1 MSRPHP
7 GAAGAGRPSV
17 VLGYSGFDGSAEF
30 KRAHFPD
37 LTPAEARLYQGLD
50 AAAALVVDGR
60 LVAAVQQERYS
71 GVKFDHAFPAD
82 AIRGCLETVGMSA
95 ADIDQVRHGFDYR
108 VAAVLSLGDELS
120 RRRFE
125 EVYRPGR
132 QTSLLHRHIPA
143 LSGLRVRP
151 VRHHD
156 AHALTAAVPSGFDDA
171 LVVVLDGMG
180 ELHAVSVYRWADGT
194 LSRLAALDFRS
205 SLGLFYAVLTLHL
218 GFWPNSDEYKV
229 MAMAAS
235 GDAERF
241 AAAMR
246 EAVVVRPGGRFDIPL
261 LQHNRDPRSK
271 ETFAASR
278 GWLAERGCPAGEGEL
293 AQVHFDL
300 AAAAQRRLED
310 AVFHL
315 VGHWV
320 ASTGLR
326 RVAFAGGVALNCV
339 AIGKLAASGLVDGV
353 YVQPAAGDE
362 GTAVGA
368 ALVGTDLRCAAEQYP
383 VSTFLGPDVDAD
395 RVPSEHSYFT
405 VAVVDPEPV
414 VARLLA
420 QGLVVGWAQGR
431 LEFGPRALGNRSILA
446 DPRRREMRER
456 VNAAVKFRE
465 GFRPLAPVVKAECGT
480 RYFQLPAGTN
490 MRHMT
495 VAVPVRPERAGEIA
509 AVVHDD
515 GTARVQVVYA
525 AEQPR
530 LWRILDEF
538 ERLTGV
544 GVLINTSL
552 NVKGQPT
559 ARSASEAFRTFDNSA
574 LDALVI
580 GTSLYAKQW
589 AVPDVLAATMPA
601 DRVAT
606 GMGLPAG

>member
-1 MSRPHP
+1 MSRPHRRE
-7 GAAGAGRPSV
+7 AGAGQPEV

-37 LTPAEARLYQGLD
+37 LTAAEARLCQGLD

-71 GVKFDHAFPAD
+71 SVKFDHAFPAD
-82 AIRGCLETVGMSA
+82 AIRGCLATAGLSA
-95 ADIDQVRHGFDYR
+95 EDIGEVRHGFDYGM
-108 VAAVLSLGDELS
+108 AEVLSLGDELS
-120 RRRFE
+120 RRRFA
-125 EVYRPGR
+125 EVYHPDR
-132 QTSLLHRHIPA
+132 QTTLLHRHLPA
-143 LSGLRVRP
+143 LSGLRVQP
-151 VRHHD
+151 VRHHY

-180 ELHAVSVYRWADGT
+180 ELHAVSVYRWSGGVLT
-194 LSRLAALDFRS
+194 RLAALDFRS

-246 EAVVVRPGGRFDIPL
+246 EAVVLGPGGHFEIPL

-278 GWLAERGCPAGEGEL
+278 RWLAEQGCPAREGEL
-293 AQVHFDL
+293 TQAHFDL
-300 AAAAQRRLED
+300 AAAAQRRLEE

-320 ASTGLR
+320 ARTGLR

-339 AIGKLAASGLVDGV
+339 AIGRLAASDLVDGV

-368 ALVGTDLRCAAEQYP
+368 ALVGTDLLRAAEQYP
-383 VSTFLGPDVDAD
+383 VSTFLGPDVATD
-395 RVPSEHSYFT
+395 RVPHEQPYRT
-405 VAVVDPEPV
+405 VEVADPEPV

-420 QGLVVGWAQGR
+420 RGLVIGWAQGR

-446 DPRRREMRER
+446 DPRRRETRER

-465 GFRPLAPVVKAECGT
+465 GFRPLAPIVKSECGT

-552 NVKGQPT
+552 NIKGQPT
-559 ARSASEAFRTFDNSA
+559 ARSASEAFRTFDSSA

-580 GTSLYAKQW
+580 GTSLYVKEW
-589 AVPDVLAATMPA
+589 AVPEVLAATLLDA
-601 DRVAT
+601 AT
-606 GMGLPAG
+606 AAET